1 MMKADQTLDGTAS
14 AKNDR
19 RRTITMVD
27 KLTRLYSFRGFMRAS
42 ADLLAIANGRP
53 SCAMLLSIDL
63 RHVKFIEHALG
74 RESGDQLL
82 TRTAEILRRVFRG
95 AAVIGRLGFDKFAVL
110 ILASPSKCTELMAS
124 LNQSIEA
131 ANLAEPTAYLSLAG
145 KYCLFDPRHSDFI
158 APWLKRKNRSK
169 QNRIY
174 H

>member
-19 RRTITMVD
+19 QRTITMVD
-27 KLTRLYSFRGFMRAS
+27 QLTRLYSFRGFMRAS
-42 ADLLAIANGRP
+42 ADLLAIPNGRP

-95 AAVIGRLGFDKFAVL
+95 AAVIGLYRADG
-110 ILASPSKCTELMAS
+110 I
-124 LNQSIEA
+124 
-131 ANLAEPTAYLSLAG
+131 AEPKHRRRQFGGAYGVPFTGRQVLPVRSPTFRFHCTLAQEEESTQT
-145 KYCLFDPRHSDFI
+145 K
-158 APWLKRKNRSK
+158 
-169 QNRIY
+169 
-174 H
+174 